1 MQNQQYQD
9 PKEDFADKEIKKP
22 ADIPPDS
29 YGLYKMEQFKR
40 NARAIL
46 SDSTSTRDM
55 TFINNVEYRQSDVTD
70 IVTAYKSLKGTLLKA
85 QGGSKQI
92 NQVPPNA
99 SYLRKTIA
107 VQ

>member
-1 MQNQQYQD
+1 
-9 PKEDFADKEIKKP
+9 
-22 ADIPPDS
+22 
-29 YGLYKMEQFKR
+29 MEQFKR

-46 SDSTSTRDM
+46 SDSSSTRDM
-55 TFINNVEYRQSDVTD
+55 TFVNNVEYRQSDVTD

-107 VQ
+107 VQQQSKTDRIDNELLRYSLEMQRKYTFC